1 MSYWAIDCLI
11 GLVLY
16 EILFLILLLN
26 FKILKMKKNLLFF
39 IFAFVNIS
47 FAMAKTAIVA
57 TTFIV
62 GGINYEVTAPNS
74 VKVIAFNNGEGGAPP
89 FGAKTAKTAVVESQ
103 VYSGTVTVPAT
114 VTENSVIY
122 NVTAIG
128 DYSFSNSN
136 KLLKVILP
144 ASITSIGIS
153 AFGSCNNLRSVNIP
167 AGVSSIG
174 NSSFSGC
181 YALQQVNCDVTSPII
196 INTNVFGIPLENVT
210 LIVPTAS
217 ISSYKAADVWKNF
230 GTISDMVH
238 TVNGVNYVIT
248 SPNSVKLIANSDTK
262 YTGSITIPDSVLI
275 GCCIYTVTDIS
286 TGAFSKCY
294 DLLEYKCEIVSP
306 LVIDQS
312 LFYNINRFFGAR
324 LIVPTASLDAYKS
337 AAIWKKFETITD
349 VAPFTVDGVTYEITS
364 PTEVK
369 VVSNVINIYSGSIT
383 IPATLEYNGN
393 PYTVT
398 GISKSAFNNCYSL
411 NQYKCN
417 IASPLTVDT
426 DLFSNIYNIST
437 ARLIVPTASI
447 DAYKN
452 AAVWQDFGTITDVEP
467 FEVNGINYEITS
479 PTTVRVVEKLTNW
492 YTGLITIPATITYNS
507 VTYDV
512 NAIKGTAFQYNDD
525 ITGVTI
531 NSTTI
536 TAIEDE
542 SFSQCSGITSF
553 TIPSTVTSI
562 GEYAFNETGITSIII
577 PSSVT
582 SIGEYAFSG
591 LGLTSIEIPS
601 SLTTIEDGLF
611 SDCSDLNSITFN
623 GSVTSI
629 GDYAFS
635 RTGFSSFNI
644 PNTVTSI
651 GRSAFNYCENLSS
664 VTIPSSVVSIGDSAF
679 SGCSALTTI
688 QIPSSVTSLGDYAFS
703 SSGLTSF
710 IFPSGIT
717 SIPYACFNSCNSLT
731 SVTIPSNVTEIND
744 FAFSSCDNLVL
755 VTCDIVSPLPTSNV
769 FSNRYNATLVVPTAS
784 LSDYKNANEWKNFKY
799 IVDVAPFVVNGIT
812 YEITSPSAVKVRS
825 SVGNEYS
832 GSVTIPA
839 SVTYNTITYDVT
851 AVGNEAFYECYDL
864 TAVIIGNA
872 VITIGE
878 YAFSETGLTS
888 LTIGEQVATIGEGA
902 FSYNYDLTSVTALMV
917 NATDIDS
924 SVFDDVEQAYCS
936 LTVPSASVSS
946 YTGQVEWA
954 KFSPIT
960 GSTTLSTKDLNSNN
974 SISVYPNPVQN
985 ELFISSNN
993 VDNRT
998 VKVIDLN
1005 GNVVIQKILSTSVN
1019 SVDTSILAKGMYLIQ
1034 VSSKEGST
1042 TKKVIKN

>member
-1 MSYWAIDCLI
+1 
-11 GLVLY
+11 
-16 EILFLILLLN
+16 
-26 FKILKMKKNLLFF
+26 
-39 IFAFVNIS
+39 
-47 FAMAKTAIVA
+47 MAKTTIVP

-74 VKVIAFNNGEGGAPP
+74 VKVIAFDNGSFKQIASVN
-89 FGAKTAKTAVVESQ
+89 KTSKVTTGSPIS
-103 VYSGTVTVPAT
+103 YTGTVTIPAT
-114 VTENSVIY
+114 VTDNSIPY
-122 NVTAIG
+122 DVTAIS

-136 KLLKVILP
+136 NLLKVILP
-144 ASITSIGIS
+144 ASITSIGQG
-153 AFGSCNNLRSVNIP
+153 AFSGCSSLRSVNIP
-167 AGVSSIG
+167 AAVTSIG

-181 YALQQVNCDVTSPII
+181 YALQQVNCDVTSPIV
-196 INTNVFGIPLENVT
+196 INTNVFSIPLANVT

-217 ISSYKAADVWKNF
+217 ISSYKAADVWKDF

-238 TVNGVNYVIT
+238 TVGGVNYVIT

-262 YTGSITIPDSVLI
+262 YTGSITIPNSVGI

-286 TGAFSKCY
+286 SGAFNKCY
-294 DLLEYKCEIVSP
+294 DLLEYKCEIETP
-306 LVIDQS
+306 LLIDQS
-312 LFYNINRFFGAR
+312 LFYNIYGFFGAR

-337 AAIWKKFETITD
+337 APIWKDFETITD

-383 IPATLEYNGN
+383 IPATLNYEGN
-393 PYTVT
+393 TYTVT

-417 IASPLTVDT
+417 IAVPLTVDP

-467 FEVNGINYEITS
+467 FEVDGLNYEITS

-507 VTYDV
+507 IIYNV

-542 SFSQCSGITSF
+542 SFRQCSGITSF
-553 TIPSTVTSI
+553 SIPSTVTSI
-562 GEYAFNETGITSIII
+562 GEYAFNETGITSIVI

-611 SDCSDLNSITFN
+611 SNCRDLNSITFN

-635 RTGFSSFNI
+635 STGFSSFNI

-679 SGCSALTTI
+679 SGCSALETI
-688 QIPSSVTSLGDYAFS
+688 QIPTSVTSLGDYAFS

-731 SVTIPSNVTEIND
+731 SVTIPSTVTEIND
-744 FAFSSCDNLVL
+744 FAFSSCNNLVL
-755 VTCDIVSPLPTSNV
+755 VTCDIFSPLPTSNV
-769 FSNRYNATLVVPTAS
+769 FSNRHNATLVVPTAS
-784 LSDYKNANEWKNFKY
+784 LSDYKNEHEWEDFKY
-799 IVDVAPFVVNGIT
+799 FVDVAPFVVNGIT
-812 YEITSPSAVKVRS
+812 YEIISPSTVKVRS
-825 SVGNEYS
+825 SIGNEYS

-839 SVTYNTITYDVT
+839 SVTYNTITYEVT
-851 AVGNEAFYECYDL
+851 AVGNEAFRECENL
-864 TAVIIGNA
+864 TSFTIPSTV
-872 VITIGE
+872 TSIGE
-878 YAFSETGLTS
+878 YAFIETGLTSVVIPNSVTSIGYYAFAFNENLAS
-888 LTIGEQVATIGEGA
+888 LTIGEQVVTIGDGA
-902 FSYNYDLTSVTALMV
+902 FSFNNNLTSVTALMV
-917 NATDIDS
+917 TATDINNT
-924 SVFDDVEQAYCS
+924 VFEYVAQADCS

-974 SISVYPNPVQN
+974 SVSVYPNPVQN

-993 VDNRT
+993 VDKTT

-1019 SVDTSILAKGMYLIQ
+1019 SVDTSILTKGMYLIQ
-1034 VSSKEGST
+1034 VSSNEGTT